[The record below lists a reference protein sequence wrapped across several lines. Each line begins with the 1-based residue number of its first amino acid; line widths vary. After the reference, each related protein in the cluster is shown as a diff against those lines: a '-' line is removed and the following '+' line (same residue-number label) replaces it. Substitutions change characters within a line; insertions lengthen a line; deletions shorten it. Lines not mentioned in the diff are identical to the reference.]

1 MAKKSF
7 KDAPTAAAM
16 FISTEQEPQPVKVT
30 ITEEPAEP
38 LHITAPVTYS
48 SWPAQAA
55 AGTATPPQGY
65 KANPA
70 YIETKSK
77 RVQLLMQPTLHARVK
92 AAAEAQGLSFNDL
105 VHRILEDAV
114 KE

>member
-7 KDAPTAAAM
+7 KDAPAAAAM
-16 FISTEQEPQPVKVT
+16 FISD
-30 ITEEPAEP
+30 PA
-38 LHITAPVTYS
+38 
-48 SWPAQAA
+48 PATQIQAA

-77 RVQLLMQPTLHARVK
+77 RVQLLMQPTLHAKVK